1 MNIAR
6 KDIDATN
13 AIITMQVV
21 KADYQEAVEKT
32 LRKYKQRAN
41 VPGFRPGN
49 IPMTMVKKLYGKAA
63 MADEINNIISE
74 KLMDYIKENNIEI
87 LGQPLPNKTEQ
98 KEIDFSKE
106 EDFEFKFDIAIAPE
120 NKLVLSNKISAP
132 YYEIEVGDDM
142 VNNAVKSYQDRFGS
156 YDEATDV
163 VESDVVKGDIVEM
176 RTKTKE
182 KEDGIKVED
191 AVLCPKYMKDAD
203 QKALFVGA
211 KVGASVSFNPKKAF
225 ENEGEIASLLKIK
238 REEVA
243 SVDADFKFTIKSVT
257 RFKAAE
263 LNQELFD
270 KALGEGVV
278 KSEEEFKARLADDVK
293 KSLVADS
300 DYKLLLDSQKVLA
313 KEAFGDAAFPDAF
326 LKRWVAETNEKISAE
341 DLEAQYPMMLDDLK
355 WQLAK
360 NKIATDNQIK
370 IEEGDMM
377 EFAKKTAQAQFA
389 QYGMSTV
396 PTDVL
401 ENYAK
406 EMLKKKESI
415 QQIAERVMEE
425 KVMNV
430 VKSKIKLD
438 VKKVSLEEFNKLFSE
453 QGK

>member
-21 KADYQEAVEKT
+21 KADYEEAVEKS
-32 LRKYKQRAN
+32 LRKYRQRAN
-41 VPGFRPGN
+41 IPGFRQGN
-49 IPMTMVKKLYGKAA
+49 VPMGMVKKMFGKAA

-74 KLMDYIKENNIEI
+74 KLMDYIKENDIKI
-87 LGQPLPNKTEQ
+87 LGEPLPNKTEQ
-98 KEIDFSKE
+98 KEINFDND

-120 NKLVLSNKISAP
+120 NKLVLSDKIKAP
-132 YYEIEVGDDM
+132 YYEIEASEEM
-142 VNNAVKSYQDRFGS
+142 INNTIKSFQDRFGS
-156 YDEATDV
+156 YEDATDV

-182 KEDGIKVED
+182 KEDGIKAEE

-211 KVGASVSFNPKKAF
+211 KVGDSISFNPKKAF

-238 REEVA
+238 KEDA
-243 SVDADFKFTIKSVT
+243 TNIDADFKFTIKSVT
-257 RFKAAE
+257 RFKSAD

-278 KSEEEFKARLADDVK
+278 KGEVEFKARIAEDLK
-293 KSLVADS
+293 KSLSMDS
-300 DYKLLLDSQKVLA
+300 DYKLLVDSQKILS

-326 LKRWVAETNEKISAE
+326 LKRWVSETNENIKSE
-341 DLEAQYPMMLDDLK
+341 DLEAQYPMMLEDLK
-355 WQLAK
+355 WQLTK
-360 NKIATDNQIK
+360 NKIATENKVK

-377 EFAKKTAQAQFA
+377 SFAKKTAQAQFA
-389 QYGMSTV
+389 QYGMASV
-396 PTDVL
+396 PDDML

-406 EMLKKKESI
+406 EMLKKKESA
-415 QQIAERVMEE
+415 QQIMDRVLDE
-425 KVMNV
+425 KVMDV

-438 VKKVSLEEFNKLFSE
+438 VKKVSVEEFNKLFE
-453 QGK
+453 EPGK

>member
-1 MNIAR
+1 
-6 KDIDATN
+6 
-13 AIITMQVV
+13 
-21 KADYQEAVEKT
+21 
-32 LRKYKQRAN
+32 
-41 VPGFRPGN
+41 
-49 IPMTMVKKLYGKAA
+49 
-63 MADEINNIISE
+63 
-74 KLMDYIKENNIEI
+74 
-87 LGQPLPNKTEQ
+87 
-98 KEIDFSKE
+98 
-106 EDFEFKFDIAIAPE
+106 
-120 NKLVLSNKISAP
+120 
-132 YYEIEVGDDM
+132 M

-156 YDEATDV
+156 YDEAKDV

-243 SVDADFKFTIKSVT
+243 AVDADFKFTIKSVT
-257 RFKAAE
+257 RFKAAD

-278 KSEEEFKARLADDVK
+278 KSEDEFKARLADDVK

-300 DYKLLLDSQKVLA
+300 DYKLLLDSQKILA

-341 DLEAQYPMMLDDLK
+341 DLETQYPMMLDDLK

>member
-1 MNIAR
+1 
-6 KDIDATN
+6 
-13 AIITMQVV
+13 
-21 KADYQEAVEKT
+21 
-32 LRKYKQRAN
+32 
-41 VPGFRPGN
+41 
-49 IPMTMVKKLYGKAA
+49 
-63 MADEINNIISE
+63 
-74 KLMDYIKENNIEI
+74 
-87 LGQPLPNKTEQ
+87 
-98 KEIDFSKE
+98 
-106 EDFEFKFDIAIAPE
+106 
-120 NKLVLSNKISAP
+120 
-132 YYEIEVGDDM
+132 
-142 VNNAVKSYQDRFGS
+142 
-156 YDEATDV
+156 
-163 VESDVVKGDIVEM
+163 
-176 RTKTKE
+176 
-182 KEDGIKVED
+182 
-191 AVLCPKYMKDAD
+191 
-203 QKALFVGA
+203 
-211 KVGASVSFNPKKAF
+211 
-225 ENEGEIASLLKIK
+225 
-238 REEVA
+238 
-243 SVDADFKFTIKSVT
+243 
-257 RFKAAE
+257 

-355 WQLAK
+355 WQLTK

-425 KVMNV
+425 KVMSV

>member
-21 KADYQEAVEKT
+21 KADYEEAVEKS
-32 LRKYKQRAN
+32 LRKYRQRAN
-41 VPGFRPGN
+41 IPGFRQGN
-49 IPMTMVKKLYGKAA
+49 VPMGMVKKMFGKAA
-63 MADEINNIISE
+63 MADEINNLISE
-74 KLMDYIKENNIEI
+74 KLMDYIKENDIKI
-87 LGQPLPNKTEQ
+87 LGEPLPNKTEQ
-98 KEIDFSKE
+98 KEINFDNA

-120 NKLVLSNKISAP
+120 NKLVLSDKIKAP
-132 YYEIEVGDDM
+132 YYEIEASEEM
-142 VNNAVKSYQDRFGS
+142 INNTIKSFQDRFGS
-156 YDEATDV
+156 YEDATDV

-182 KEDGIKVED
+182 KEDGIKAEE

-211 KVGASVSFNPKKAF
+211 KVGDAISFNPKKAF

-238 REEVA
+238 KEDA
-243 SVDADFKFTIKSVT
+243 TNVDADFKFTIKSVT
-257 RFKAAE
+257 RFKSAD

-278 KSEEEFKARLADDVK
+278 KSEAEFKARVAEDLK
-293 KSLVADS
+293 KSLSMDS
-300 DYKLLLDSQKVLA
+300 DYKLLVDAQKILS

-326 LKRWVAETNEKISAE
+326 LKRWVSETNENIKAE

-355 WQLAK
+355 WQLTK
-360 NKIATDNQIK
+360 NKIATENKVK

-377 EFAKKTAQAQFA
+377 GFAKKTAQAQFA
-389 QYGMSTV
+389 QYGMASV
-396 PTDVL
+396 PDDML

-406 EMLKKKESI
+406 EMLKKKESA
-415 QQIAERVMEE
+415 QQIMDRVLDE
-425 KVMNV
+425 KVMEV

-438 VKKVSLEEFNKLFSE
+438 VKKVSVEEFNKLFE
-453 QGK
+453 EPGK

>member
-21 KADYQEAVEKT
+21 KADYEEAVEKS
-32 LRKYKQRAN
+32 LRKYRQRAN
-41 VPGFRPGN
+41 IPGFRQGN
-49 IPMTMVKKLYGKAA
+49 VPMGMVKKMFGKAA

-74 KLMDYIKENNIEI
+74 KLMDYIKENDIKI
-87 LGQPLPNKTEQ
+87 LGEPLPNKTEQ
-98 KEIDFSKE
+98 KEINFDND

-120 NKLVLSNKISAP
+120 NKLVLSDKIKAP
-132 YYEIEVGDDM
+132 YYEIEASEDM
-142 VNNAVKSYQDRFGS
+142 INNAIKSFQDRFGS
-156 YDEATDV
+156 YEDASDV

-182 KEDGIKVED
+182 KEDGIKAEE

-211 KVGASVSFNPKKAF
+211 KVGDAISFNPKKAF

-238 REEVA
+238 KEDA
-243 SVDADFKFTIKSVT
+243 TNVDADFKFTIKSVT
-257 RFKAAE
+257 RFKSAD
-263 LNQELFD
+263 LNQDLFD

-278 KSEEEFKARLADDVK
+278 KSEAEFKARVVDDLK
-293 KSLVADS
+293 KSLSMDS
-300 DYKLLLDSQKVLA
+300 DYKLLVDAQKILS

-326 LKRWVAETNEKISAE
+326 LKRWVSETNENIKAE
-341 DLEAQYPMMLDDLK
+341 DLEAQYPMMLEDLK
-355 WQLAK
+355 WQLTK
-360 NKIATDNQIK
+360 NKIATENKVK

-377 EFAKKTAQAQFA
+377 GFAKKTAQAQFA
-389 QYGMSTV
+389 QYGMASV
-396 PTDVL
+396 PDDML

-406 EMLKKKESI
+406 EMLKKKESA
-415 QQIAERVMEE
+415 QQIMDRVLDE
-425 KVMNV
+425 KVMDV

-438 VKKVSLEEFNKLFSE
+438 VKKVSVEEFNKLFE
-453 QGK
+453 EPGK

>member
-6 KDIDATN
+6 KDIDATS
-13 AIITMQVV
+13 AIITMNIV
-21 KADYQEAVEKT
+21 KADYEEAVEKT
-32 LRKYKQRAN
+32 LRKYRQKAN

-49 IPMTMVKKLYGKAA
+49 VPMGMVKKMFGKAA

-74 KLMDYIKENNIEI
+74 NLMNYIKENKIQI
-87 LGQPLPNKTEQ
+87 LGEPLPNKTEQ
-98 KEIDFSKE
+98 KEVNFDTE
-106 EDFEFKFDIAIAPE
+106 EEFEFKFDIAIAPE
-120 NKLVLSNKISAP
+120 NKLNLNDKISAP
-132 YYEIEVGDDM
+132 YYEIQASEEM
-142 VNNAVKSYQDRFGS
+142 VNNAVKSFQDRFGS
-156 YDEATDV
+156 YDEAQDV

-182 KEDGIKVED
+182 KEDGIKAED
-191 AVLCPKYMKDAD
+191 AVLCPKYMKDDD

-225 ENEGEIASLLKIK
+225 GNEGEIASLLKIK
-238 REEVA
+238 KEEA
-243 SVDADFKFTIKSVT
+243 ANVDADFKFTIKSVT

-270 KALGEGVV
+270 KALGEGAV
-278 KSEEEFKARLADDVK
+278 KSEAEFKARLEEDIK
-293 KSLVADS
+293 KQLAMDS
-300 DYKLLLDSQKVLA
+300 DYKLMLDAQKILA
-313 KEAFGDAAFPDAF
+313 KEAFGEVAFPDAF

-355 WQLAK
+355 WQLTK
-360 NKIATDNQIK
+360 NKIATDNNVK
-370 IEEGDMM
+370 IEEGDMLS
-377 EFAKKTAQAQFA
+377 FAKKTAQAQFA

-396 PTDVL
+396 PEDVL

-406 EMLKKKESI
+406 EMLKKKESA
-415 QQIAERVMEE
+415 QQIVERVLDE
-425 KVMNV
+425 KVLEV

-438 VKKVSLEEFNKLFSE
+438 VKKVSIEEFNKLFEE

>member
-49 IPMTMVKKLYGKAA
+49 VPMTMVKKLYGKAA

-132 YYEIEVGDDM
+132 YYEIEASDDM
-142 VNNAVKSYQDRFGS
+142 VNNAVKSFQDRFGS

-163 VESDVVKGDIVEM
+163 VES
-176 RTKTKE
+176 
-182 KEDGIKVED
+182 
-191 AVLCPKYMKDAD
+191 VLCPKYMKDAD

-257 RFKAAE
+257 RFKAAD

-425 KVMNV
+425 KVMNI